1 MRVLEDALQLAQM
14 QQSDEQHPLLRT
26 PFKMDDDEPE
36 TQEATNTP
44 VEDELVDAMG
54 SLHINERDKSVQ
66 FYGPGGGAEVRAY
79 SLTIT
84 ECAHGRHSIE
94 SVTGKQFFSST

>member
-26 PFKMDDDEPE
+26 PFKMDDEEPE
-36 TQEATNTP
+36 TQEPVDTA
-44 VEDELVDAMG
+44 VEDELVDVMG

-66 FYGPGGGAEVRAY
+66 FYGPGGGAEVRGYY
-79 SLTIT
+79 STVT
-84 ECAHGRHSIE
+84 EGAHGRHFIE
-94 SVTGKQFFSST
+94 SVAGKGFSSST